1 MPWDKCQK
9 QAWDAC
15 KIEGILSAYN
25 SISEGCLVETYIPA
39 LEYQLEKLL
48 YNFVS
53 LTRIHLISLL
63 CMFSGF
69 RSYSFLWGWNVL
81 VLRGLAAVTA
91 LINNSTGV
99 EGRVRIRQGTI
110 PKSNSLN

>member
-25 SISEGCLVETYIPA
+25 SIPEGCLVETYIPA

-53 LTRIHLISLL
+53 LIRIHLISLL

-91 LINNSTGV
+91 L
-99 EGRVRIRQGTI
+99 
-110 PKSNSLN
+110 